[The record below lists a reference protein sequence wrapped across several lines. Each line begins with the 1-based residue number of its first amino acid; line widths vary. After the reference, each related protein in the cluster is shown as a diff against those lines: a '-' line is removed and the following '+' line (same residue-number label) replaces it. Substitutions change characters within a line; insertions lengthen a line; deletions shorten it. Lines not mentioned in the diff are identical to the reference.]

1 MRKKK
6 NEEGKIRQEKKKEK
20 NRKKSEGRGE
30 GREEGVE
37 IRGKYKG
44 GKIKENKNKN
54 KIEKKQKRKK
64 TNRKRKVGGG
74 QKGKKKKRGRRNRRR
89 RTVSTKD
96 ESCKSTPAHHKHLI
110 PVPGSKENAT
120 WGSSVEMSK
129 QTIKHSTSA
138 TSGQGDM

>member
-6 NEEGKIRQEKKKEK
+6 NEEGKIRQEKKKRK

-44 GKIKENKNKN
+44 GKRKENKNKN
-54 KIEKKQKRKK
+54 KIVKKQKRKK

-74 QKGKKKKRGRRNRRR
+74 QKGKKRGRRNRG

-110 PVPGSKENAT
+110 PVPGSKENVT